1 MQQDA
6 HPPGSEDV
14 AAVQRLKMSIPLK
27 PQDRPANFPPNF
39 THAVREEYAMKYLA
53 RIGANATPANIALVL
68 EHLPL
73 EDCHLTTAWRSRGSI
88 TDQITIDM
96 FPRPPKPEIRSSG
109 TDSTGTTHGD
119 SHNQT
124 LANRD
129 TVGLATTKAY
139 QFGSLCMSFDD
150 MKRQYLLPFKHAAKE
165 KVDVLTTYG
174 MKNQDGSQSSSNQI
188 HHQQLQQNLEASV
201 RVAGRKAS
209 MRRVESWHEREEES
223 DVKPE
228 AVLQMLKSFYGALPL
243 ATLGLRSMKDRES
256 LYEAL
261 LDSTVVQLILATAK
275 YLNLH
280 IFASTLEVNDTT
292 GRTIKEA
299 QPGQPTD
306 KELAYVASIRLF
318 TRLKQ
323 KWEKE
328 DKGLTLFLPLGL
340 LALRVAVETIFKTHY
355 AANIRITT
363 SATKTTLQK
372 ADAAITNLLDPDEY
386 LSRIGILEAT
396 CESTKIQ
403 ASHAFQL
410 KKRPMRLRDQ
420 FFKTSDALRSVFPH
434 PVSGKCRRII
444 SLRGGSSIS
453 NYPLH
458 LDAVIPEQ
466 QKPQRQ
472 PEIAYPAIHVPM
484 TKSITSQNQVEAQ
497 AAPFASDTRL
507 HLLRIMEKKTS

>member
-1 MQQDA
+1 
-6 HPPGSEDV
+6 
-14 AAVQRLKMSIPLK
+14 
-27 PQDRPANFPPNF
+27 
-39 THAVREEYAMKYLA
+39 MKYLA

-73 EDCHLTTAWRSRGSI
+73 EDCHLTTAWRSRGAI

-96 FPRPPKPEIRSSG
+96 FPRPPKPEIRTSC
-109 TDSTGTTHGD
+109 TDSADNTHGSNGD
-119 SHNQT
+119 SNNQT

-129 TVGLATTKAY
+129 TVGLATTKVY
-139 QFGSLCMSFDD
+139 QYGSLCMSFDD

-174 MKNQDGSQSSSNQI
+174 MKNQDGNPSLNRVQQ
-188 HHQQLQQNLEASV
+188 QQLQQNLEASTLV
-201 RVAGRKAS
+201 GRVVGRKAS
-209 MRRVESWHEREEES
+209 MRRVESWHEREEEP

-243 ATLGLRSMKDRES
+243 TSLGLRSMKDRES

-261 LDSTVVQLILATAK
+261 LDSTVVQLILTTVK

-280 IFASTLEVNDTT
+280 VFALALGTNDTT
-292 GRTIKEA
+292 RRTIEQA
-299 QPGQPTD
+299 QQQDHQPTD

-323 KWEKE
+323 KSEKE
-328 DKGLTLFLPLGL
+328 GKGLTLFLPLAL

-355 AANIRITT
+355 AANLHITA
-363 SATKTTLQK
+363 SVTKMTLQK
-372 ADAAITNLLDPDEY
+372 TDAAITKMLDPDEY

-420 FFKTSDALRSVFPH
+420 FFKTSDALRCVFPH
-434 PVSGKCRRII
+434 PISGKCRRII
-444 SLRGGSSIS
+444 SMRGGSSIS

-458 LDAVIPEQ
+458 LDAVMPTQ
-466 QKPQRQ
+466 QKQQ
-472 PEIAYPAIHVPM
+472 QLKIAYPAMTVPL
-484 TKSITSQNQVEAQ
+484 TSQNQVEAQ
-497 AAPFASDTRL
+497 AAAAPFASDTRL
-507 HLLRIMEKKTS
+507 HLLRIMEKKAS